1 MLIDR
6 TIAEAL
12 RERNLPDA
20 LVKAAS
26 DMAAELLAAGF
37 SLGAAI
43 AAGIASAEG
52 LNNGL
57 SKDGAGKAAFAAAK
71 ALDDSA
77 ARDENMATM
86 LARGEVPHEAL
97 RLALQAGRV

>member
-1 MLIDR
+1 VDAGVKVFRTPTQVLIDR

-37 SLGAAI
+37 SPGAAI
-43 AAGIASAEG
+43 AAGIASA
-52 LNNGL
+52 
-57 SKDGAGKAAFAAAK
+57 
-71 ALDDSA
+71 SA
-77 ARDENMATM
+77 SSCSPRHGQSGT
-86 LARGEVPHEAL
+86 H
-97 RLALQAGRV
+97 QS